1 MTVMSILCHFHV
13 CFVIYFSG
21 AKAASAQPAS
31 GEKKFCKLLLIHGGM
46 DTQGEIFDDCLV
58 YRLDE

>member
-1 MTVMSILCHFHV
+1 MSILSHFNV
-13 CFVIYFSG
+13 CFVINFLG
-21 AKAASAQPAS
+21 AKAASAQETS
-31 GEKKFCKLLLIHGGM
+31 GEQKSCRLLLIHGGM